1 MPCVLQGSTDA
12 PANQTIEQPSL
23 ETDLS
28 LIEPQIQQITEVAWV
43 DDDVEYVGLNDEDP
57 ISDSSEFEPDSDIDY
72 MKKTC
77 NEYVYE
83 SDAPP
88 PAPPKPKRK
97 RAKKNVTVVP
107 SSSATNPI
115 QEQPSLDESL

>member
-43 DDDVEYVGLNDEDP
+43 DDDVEYVGQNDEDP

-72 MKKTC
+72 MKKHVM
-77 NEYVYE
+77 NMFMNLMHHHLPLQNQKEKG
-83 SDAPP
+83 P
-88 PAPPKPKRK
+88 RK
-97 RAKKNVTVVP
+97 M
-107 SSSATNPI
+107 
-115 QEQPSLDESL
+115 SL